1 MVRELD
7 QRYRR
12 PRRAWRAFLPRDWVF
27 PLALALFVG
36 IFVWFGRSIH
46 DFLLPSSSAVL
57 VPSLVG
63 QTLADANGEAA
74 RLKLHPQVVA
84 RQVSDRYPKD
94 VIINQQP
101 APGARV
107 REGRQI
113 SLIVSNGVQIY
124 SMPDVRYQ
132 SLREAGLDI
141 SHARLQI
148 VKTKYVPNDEVPP
161 NHVIDQ
167 EPAPLTSVREGS
179 AVSLTIS
186 KGGAAV
192 IRVPNF
198 VGHDITQARAEATRE
213 KVHLGQ
219 IVWTPLGPGGPAHGQ
234 VVRQTPAA
242 GQQIDPFDVVS
253 LQVSAGPHESGYIVR
268 QVHVTASVP
277 GTLGNDQPQRVRV
290 TVTDATGQW
299 NLFDAYAQ
307 PAQKLDFT
315 VTAVGTSLVDMFIN
329 NSLVSETRLG
339 VEPPAVYN
347 EKRKDEINKESGKF

>member
-1 MVRELD
+1 MTVRELE
-7 QRYRR
+7 QVHRR
-12 PRRAWRAFLPRDWVF
+12 PRRTLLARDWIF

-36 IFVWFGRSIH
+36 VVVWFGRSIH
-46 DFLLPSSSAVL
+46 DFLLPSSNAVL

-63 QTLADANGEAA
+63 QTLADANSEAA
-74 RLKLHPQVVA
+74 RLKLHPQVVS

-94 VIINQQP
+94 VILNQQP

-141 SHARLQI
+141 SRARLQI
-148 VKTKYVPNDEVPP
+148 VKTKYLPNDEIPP

-167 EPAPLTSVREGS
+167 DPAPLTSVREGS
-179 AVSLTIS
+179 SVTLTIS
-186 KGGAAV
+186 KGGAAAV
-192 IRVPNF
+192 RVPNF
-198 VGHDITQARAEATRE
+198 VGHDVTQARAQAAHE

-219 IVWTPLGPGGPAHGQ
+219 IVWTPLGPGGPPHGQ
-234 VVRQTPAA
+234 VVRQTPGA

-253 LQVSAGPHESGYIVR
+253 LQVSAGPHESGYILR
-268 QVHVTASVP
+268 QVHTTASVP
-277 GTLGNDQPQRVRV
+277 GALGNDQPQKVRV

-307 PAQKLDFT
+307 PGQKLDFT
-315 VTAVGTSLVDMFIN
+315 VTAVGTSLIDMFIN

-339 VEPPAVYN
+339 VEPPAIYD
-347 EKRKDEINKESGKF
+347 EKRKEETNKESGKF

>member
-1 MVRELD
+1 MVHDLD

-12 PRRAWRAFLPRDWVF
+12 QRRTWRAFPNGDWVF

-36 IFVWFGRSIH
+36 VVVWFGRSVH
-46 DFLLPSSSAVL
+46 DFLLPSSNAVL

-63 QTLADANGEAA
+63 QTLTDANQEAA
-74 RLKLHPQVVA
+74 RLKLHPQVVS

-101 APGARV
+101 SPGARV

-124 SMPDVRYQ
+124 SMPDLRYQ

-141 SHARLQI
+141 SRVRLQI

-167 EPAPLTSVREGS
+167 DPAPLTSVREGS
-179 AVSLTIS
+179 AVTLSVS
-186 KGGAAV
+186 KGGAATV
-192 IRVPNF
+192 RVPDF
-198 VGHDITQARAEATRE
+198 VGHDIAQARAQAARE

-219 IVWTPLGPGGPAHGQ
+219 IVWTPLGPGGPPHGQ
-234 VVRQTPAA
+234 VVRQTPTA

-268 QVHVTASVP
+268 QAHVTASVP
-277 GTLGNDQPQRVRV
+277 SALGNDQPQRLRV

-307 PAQKLDFT
+307 PGQKLDFT
-315 VTAVGTSLVDMFIN
+315 VTAVGSSLVDMFIN

-339 VEPPAVYN
+339 VEPPAVYD
-347 EKRKDEINKESGKF
+347 EKRKNDTNKESGKF